1 MPAFC
6 WAKKFSLFSPHR
18 IYFAREKNIVG
29 RSRHGGLALSQV
41 TGEDK
46 LKGCNYLGTR
56 WGASTRQLR
65 SGKGKARRN
74 AGACPA

>member
-6 WAKKFSLFSPHR
+6 WAEEFGLPPPPPRHR
-18 IYFAREKNIVG
+18 IYFAHEKNIVG
-29 RSRHGGLALSQV
+29 RSGHDGLASSQV
-41 TGEDK
+41 AGEDK

-56 WGASTRQLR
+56 WGAPTQRLR

-74 AGACPA
+74 